1 MRERVVLVF
10 LTDRAEIWVVLS
22 DDAFVALL
30 HDKPIAVDASMRE
43 HPDVQHRGV
52 PLSIVISRQPSL
64 PDTVLTQLPPDQPVA
79 HLFVSDEHARRLAA
93 KETVRFQASQASH
106 LAALGHLDPQVI
118 LVRGGPATEIQA
130 RAMEAGRHNPN
141 VIVRMDREP

>member
-1 MRERVVLVF
+1 MREQVVLVF
-10 LTDRAEIWVVLS
+10 STDRTEIWVVLS

-43 HPDVQHRGV
+43 HPDIQHRGV
-52 PLSIVISRQPSL
+52 PLSIVVSRQPSL

-93 KETVRFQASQASH
+93 NETIRFQASQASQ
-106 LAALGHLDPQVI
+106 LAALGHLDLQVI
-118 LVRGGPATEIQA
+118 LARGGPAAEMQA
-130 RAMEAGRHNPN
+130 RAMEASRHNPN
-141 VIVRMDREP
+141 VVIRMDREP